1 MATVEPRPTE
11 AAPEVD
17 ERWLAVHVFY
27 AGNARPLLADCVKP
41 LFERLTAEGM
51 ICGYFFLH
59 YWLEGPHIRV
69 RFKPTEGN
77 RDAVVA
83 AAEGAIQGFLKRRP
97 SLHEVNSDFYVGLYN
112 TLFEIEFDA
121 DGRAEYLSDDGRM
134 RLRKNN
140 SMSWEQYKPE
150 YDKYGGPEGVELAEW
165 HFAQS
170 SDLVLDALLG
180 LNVHVRAVQ
189 LGLSVQL
196 MMVMA
201 VAFLDQDDQLAEFFA
216 GYRDFWHDSF
226 RTTDLAPGR
235 NFDDGYEA
243 TGDSLVQ
250 RFRVI
255 RSAVRSGQGD
265 RPTGALG
272 RWVEHCTELRHRID
286 ELSAAGR
293 LVFTDR
299 EGEGRSAVTDTGEAR
314 LRFLW
319 PCLHMTNNRLR
330 ITVTDEAYLAHV
342 LVRVLRPTEA
352 VH

>member
-27 AGNARPLLADCVKP
+27 AGNARPLLTDCVKP

-83 AAEGAIQGFLKRRP
+83 AAEEAIQGFLQHRP
-97 SLHEVNSDFYVGLYN
+97 SLHEVKSDVYVGLYN
-112 TLFEIEFDA
+112 TLFELEFDA
-121 DGRAEYLSDDGRM
+121 VGRAEYLDDGRM

-140 SMSWEQYKPE
+140 SMSWEQYRPE
-150 YDKYGGPEGVELAEW
+150 YDKYGGPEGVELAER

-170 SDLVLDALLG
+170 SDLVLGALVE
-180 LNVHVRAVQ
+180 LNVHLRTVQ

-196 MMVMA
+196 MMVTA
-201 VAFLDQDDQLAEFFA
+201 AAFLDRDDQLEEFFA
-216 GYRDFWHDSF
+216 GYRDFWHDSL
-226 RTTDLAPGR
+226 RATGPVPVR
-235 NFDDGYEA
+235 NVDDGHEA
-243 TGDSLVQ
+243 TDNSLVQ

-265 RPTGALG
+265 RLPGALG
-272 RWVEHCTELRHRID
+272 RWVGHCTELRCRID

-299 EGEGRSAVTDTGEAR
+299 EGEGRSAVTDPGEAR
-314 LRFLW
+314 LRLLS

-330 ITVTDEAYLAHV
+330 ISITDEAHLAHT
-342 LVRVLRPTEA
+342 LVRALRHTEA